1 MQTKIVF
8 WFINLNFLI
17 MNIVDLRNDLIKT
30 YQEQKNKMI
39 DNKSALVSANIAG
52 KIMNTAALQ
61 IKYSSM
67 MGTKETIK
75 FLEQ

>member
-1 MQTKIVF
+1 
-8 WFINLNFLI
+8 

-30 YQEQKNKMI
+30 YQDQRGKKL

-61 IKYSSM
+61 VKYASM
-67 MGTKETIK
+67 RGTKDPID